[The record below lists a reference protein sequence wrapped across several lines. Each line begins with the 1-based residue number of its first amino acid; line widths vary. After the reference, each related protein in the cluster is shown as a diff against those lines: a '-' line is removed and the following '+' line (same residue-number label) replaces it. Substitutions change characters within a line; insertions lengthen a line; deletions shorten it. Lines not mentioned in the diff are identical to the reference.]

1 MATLLTKPVK
11 RETLR
16 LIETHGKHRNKAI
29 IVELLPGD
37 DLSFRVKGTKF
48 SYTIYLGHCLRL
60 AQMQTVEANYRL
72 AMEKYKCRGTKR
84 MRKPQHTSLPFHS
97 QYFKALSK

>member
-1 MATLLTKPVK
+1 MALKLIKPIK

-16 LIETHGKHRNKAI
+16 LIETHGKHRNKPI

-37 DLSFRVKGTKF
+37 DLSFRVKGTKS

-72 AMEKYKCRGTKR
+72 AIERYKSRGTKR
-84 MRKPQHTSLPFHS
+84 MRKPQRTSLPFNS
-97 QYFKALSK
+97 IYFKALSK